1 MQIQP
6 QFAAVS
12 PYPLGEL
19 GLKSVIIAQ
28 GDEEVEKLEPDMLLV
43 GMEMVKSLWRTLIV
57 PQRVKHSIILLLL
70 LLSRFSCVQLCAAT

>member
-6 QFAAVS
+6 QFDAVS
-12 PYPLGEL
+12 PHPLGEL

-28 GDEEVEKLEPDMLLV
+28 DDEEVEKLEPDMLLV

-57 PQRVKHSIILLLL
+57 PQRAKHSIILLLL
-70 LLSRFSCVQLCAAT
+70 LLSRFSCVRLCATP